1 MVFMTEMAVFQNVV
15 LDNVLLTW
23 PMCSVVL
30 MLLIMFLMHLHF
42 SVTSPADLIQL
53 YLVRCDNQ
61 MEVTTIES

>member
-1 MVFMTEMAVFQNVV
+1 MAYV
-15 LDNVLLTW
+15 LSCAYVIDHV
-23 PMCSVVL
+23 
-30 MLLIMFLMHLHF
+30 LMHLHF